1 MWGPIDSS
9 ENFGSRSGWVIG
21 MESHWSLRRE
31 SCDPSWVLAAFGWLL
46 CLEATVGGQGQQQ
59 EGHYIIWVTDNDGLD
74 QGSSS

>member
-1 MWGPIDSS
+1 MWSPIDSS

-46 CLEATVGGQGQQQ
+46 CLEATVGGQGQ
-59 EGHYIIWVTDNDGLD
+59 
-74 QGSSS
+74 